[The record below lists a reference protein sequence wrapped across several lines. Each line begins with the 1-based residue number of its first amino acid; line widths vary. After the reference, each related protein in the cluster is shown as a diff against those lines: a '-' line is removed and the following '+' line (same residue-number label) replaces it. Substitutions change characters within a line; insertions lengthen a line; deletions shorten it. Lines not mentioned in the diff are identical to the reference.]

1 MVYEHT
7 WTGSHL
13 STVQRGL
20 EQSPCEVATF
30 DLTIWS
36 NFPVRFLTSVYAYFS
51 IHFTSSS
58 CLMCFGCLKDHLT
71 TFFSLTTFQKLRR
84 RNLLHWWHADSTV
97 CLLSWLLVQPLHLL
111 CEFMFSI
118 AFQESLSAHL
128 LSPLRLASVPSGP
141 IEPCQHGVE
150 RPWPNAP
157 PRPVQARTCCR
168 MRAITSS
175 FSWMAR
181 TYSSS
186 SHCAFASTNSRL
198 ERSKCDTALDKRR
211 SSARSA
217 SAGSSTPPSVLSD
230 MANPLVTSTKRRRR
244 WKCTETTPMQRTKQ
258 LEGKRWIDG
267 CHSTDRR
274 TSPTRDS

>member
-128 LSPLRLASVPSGP
+128 LSPLRLASVPSVVACVRLLPRSPGWHARTPRLRIARLHRP
-141 IEPCQHGVE
+141 IRG
-150 RPWPNAP
+150 WNAPNATRRWTNDGARREARRRDP
-157 PRPVQARTCCR
+157 P
-168 MRAITSS
+168 
-175 FSWMAR
+175 
-181 TYSSS
+181 
-186 SHCAFASTNSRL
+186 L
-198 ERSKCDTALDKRR
+198 L
-211 SSARSA
+211 
-217 SAGSSTPPSVLSD
+217 PPSCR
-230 MANPLVTSTKRRRR
+230 TWRIR
-244 WKCTETTPMQRTKQ
+244 W
-258 LEGKRWIDG
+258 
-267 CHSTDRR
+267 
-274 TSPTRDS
+274 